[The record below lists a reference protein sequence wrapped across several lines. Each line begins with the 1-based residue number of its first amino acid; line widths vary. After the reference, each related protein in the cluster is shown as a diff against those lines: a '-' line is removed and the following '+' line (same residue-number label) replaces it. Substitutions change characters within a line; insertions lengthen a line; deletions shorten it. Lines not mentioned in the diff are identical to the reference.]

1 MAKKQTKT
9 PVKQSKTAQRKATPT
24 KSGKPAPAKPAPAKR
39 AAAKPA
45 RIPAGKTAAGTKAAK
60 PASRPHLGRGLGA
73 LIGETAPVVRPAAP
87 IAPVAPVTQIA
98 PQPVPAPAPQ
108 PAPIPMPA
116 PAVPTPPPQ
125 ETAAPLNAVI
135 QVKTDRI
142 ARSPWQPRVSFDEEA
157 LRELSESI
165 KIHGVIQPL
174 VCRRLPAEKGGGYE
188 LIAGERRLRAAID
201 AGLTEV
207 PVVLSNSDDKASA
220 EMTIIENIQRQDLNV
235 IEEAVGYKTLAEEF
249 GLTQQDVADRVGKAR
264 PSVANSLRL
273 LELPDEVK
281 MLLSSGLLSTG
292 HAKVLLSLTD
302 ETEQTLLG
310 RRCVEEQLTVRALE
324 RLIARRTVEKNSA
337 ENKKQDIPES
347 HVRYLLEKL
356 HGKFGAPVRLQPSV
370 TFANG
375 RRAKGSIEI
384 DFADNDDLTRLLEI
398 FGIEVD

>member
-1 MAKKQTKT
+1 MAKKQTTT
-9 PVKQSKTAQRKATPT
+9 PLKQPKTATRKATPS
-24 KSGKPAPAKPAPAKR
+24 KSGKPAPAKAAPAKR
-39 AAAKPA
+39 APAKPV
-45 RIPAGKTAAGTKAAK
+45 RIPAGKTAASMKASK
-60 PASRPHLGRGLGA
+60 PAGRSHLGRGLGA
-73 LIGETAPVVRPAAP
+73 LIGETAPIVRPAAP
-87 IAPVAPVTQIA
+87 VAPVVPPSPPPVPA
-98 PQPVPAPAPQ
+98 PVPAPAPV
-108 PAPIPMPA
+108 APPS
-116 PAVPTPPPQ
+116 PPP
-125 ETAAPLNAVI
+125 ETAVPLNAVI
-135 QVKTDRI
+135 QVKTELI
-142 ARSPWQPRVSFDEEA
+142 ARSPWQPRASFNEEA

-165 KIHGVIQPL
+165 KTHGVIQPL

-207 PVVLSNSDDKASA
+207 PVVLSDAEDKTAA

-235 IEEAVGYKTLAEEF
+235 IEEAVGYRTLAEEF

-264 PSVANSLRL
+264 PSVANALRL

-310 RRCVEEQLTVRALE
+310 RRCVEDQLTVRALE
-324 RLIARRTVEKNSA
+324 RLIARRAVEKNA
-337 ENKKQDIPES
+337 ADNRKLDIPES

-356 HGKFGAPVRLQPSV
+356 HAKFGAPVRLQPSI

-398 FGIEVD
+398 FGVDVE

>member
-1 MAKKQTKT
+1 MAKKQTTT
-9 PVKQSKTAQRKATPT
+9 PVKTQKK
-24 KSGKPAPAKPAPAKR
+24 APAKR
-39 AAAKPA
+39 APAKAAPAKRAPAKPV
-45 RIPAGKTAAGTKAAK
+45 RIPAGTTAGSAKASK
-60 PASRPHLGRGLGA
+60 PAGRSHLGRGLGA
-73 LIGETAPVVRPAAP
+73 LIGETSPIVRPAAP
-87 IAPVAPVTQIA
+87 VVPVVPPSPPPVPAPVSAPAPVAP
-98 PQPVPAPAPQ
+98 PS
-108 PAPIPMPA
+108 
-116 PAVPTPPPQ
+116 PPP
-125 ETAAPLNAVI
+125 ETAVPLNAVI
-135 QVKTDRI
+135 QVKTELI
-142 ARSPWQPRVSFDEEA
+142 ARSPWQPRANFNEEA

-165 KIHGVIQPL
+165 KTHGVIQPL

-207 PVVLSNSDDKASA
+207 PVVLSDAEDKTAA

-235 IEEAVGYKTLAEEF
+235 IEEAVGYRTLAEEF

-264 PSVANSLRL
+264 PSVANALRL

-310 RRCVEEQLTVRALE
+310 RRCVEDQLTVRALE
-324 RLIARRTVEKNSA
+324 RLIARRAVEKNA
-337 ENKKQDIPES
+337 ADNRKLDIPES

-356 HGKFGAPVRLQPSV
+356 HAKFGAPVRLQPSI

-398 FGIEVD
+398 FGVDVE

>member
-1 MAKKQTKT
+1 
-9 PVKQSKTAQRKATPT
+9 
-24 KSGKPAPAKPAPAKR
+24 
-39 AAAKPA
+39 
-45 RIPAGKTAAGTKAAK
+45 
-60 PASRPHLGRGLGA
+60 
-73 LIGETAPVVRPAAP
+73 
-87 IAPVAPVTQIA
+87 VAP
-98 PQPVPAPAPQ
+98 P
-108 PAPIPMPA
+108 
-116 PAVPTPPPQ
+116 PPPQ
-125 ETAAPLNAVI
+125 DTAAPLNAVI

-165 KIHGVIQPL
+165 KVHGVIQPL

-324 RLIARRTVEKNSA
+324 RLIARRTVEKNAA

-398 FGIEVD
+398 FGIDVD

>member
-1 MAKKQTKT
+1 MEKKQTKT
-9 PVKQSKTAQRKATPT
+9 PAKKQTASQSKIAPRKTAPA
-24 KSGKPAPAKPAPAKR
+24 KPASAKPAPAKR
-39 AAAKPA
+39 LAAKTA
-45 RIPAGKTAAGTKAAK
+45 RIPAGTTAVGAKAAK

-73 LIGETAPVVRPAAP
+73 LIGEAAPIVRPAAP
-87 IAPVAPVTQIA
+87 VA
-98 PQPVPAPAPQ
+98 PQPVPAAPQ
-108 PAPIPMPA
+108 PAPIPAPA
-116 PAVPTPPPQ
+116 PAVPAPPPKDA
-125 ETAAPLNAVI
+125 AAPLNAVI

-142 ARSPWQPRVSFDEEA
+142 ARSPWQPRVTFDEEA

-165 KIHGVIQPL
+165 KVHGVIQPL
-174 VCRRLPAEKGGGYE
+174 VCRSLPEDKGGGYE
-188 LIAGERRLRAAID
+188 LIAGERRLRAAIA

-207 PVVLSNSDDKASA
+207 PVVISNSDDKTSA
-220 EMTIIENIQRQDLNV
+220 EMTIIENIQREDLNV
-235 IEEAVGYKTLAEEF
+235 IEEAVGYKTLADEF

-324 RLIARRTVEKNSA
+324 RLIARRAVEKNSA
-337 ENKKQDIPES
+337 ENKKLDIPES

>member
-1 MAKKQTKT
+1 MAKNQTKT
-9 PVKQSKTAQRKATPT
+9 PVKKQKAPPAKSAARKPSPAKPAAR
-24 KSGKPAPAKPAPAKR
+24 KPAPAKPV
-39 AAAKPA
+39 
-45 RIPAGKTAAGTKAAK
+45 RIPAGKTARDAATAK
-60 PASRPHLGRGLGA
+60 PAVSSHLGRGLGA

-87 IAPVAPVTQIA
+87 AASA
-98 PQPVPAPAPQ
+98 APA
-108 PAPIPMPA
+108 A
-116 PAVPTPPPQ
+116 PAVPVPPPAPPVVPASPVPQ
-125 ETAAPLNAVI
+125 PGADAAVSGKAVLM
-135 QVKTDRI
+135 VKTDRI
-142 ARSPWQPRVSFDEEA
+142 ARSPWQPRANFNEEA

-165 KIHGVIQPL
+165 KTHGVIQPL
-174 VCRRLPAEKGGGYE
+174 VCRSLPAEKGGGYE

-207 PVVLSNSDDKASA
+207 PVVLSDAEDKAAA

-235 IEEAVGYKTLAEEF
+235 IEEAVGYRTLAEEF
-249 GLTQQDVADRVGKAR
+249 GLTQQEVADRVGKAR

-281 MLLSSGLLSTG
+281 MLLSSSLLSTG
-292 HAKVLLSLTD
+292 HAKVLLTLTD
-302 ETEQTLLG
+302 ETEQTLLS

-324 RLIARRTVEKNSA
+324 RLIARRAVERNAA
-337 ENKKQDIPES
+337 ESRKQDIPES

-398 FGIEVD
+398 IGIDVD

>member
-1 MAKKQTKT
+1 MAKKETKT
-9 PVKQSKTAQRKATPT
+9 IAKKRQVAKGKSTPAKKAAA
-24 KSGKPAPAKPAPAKR
+24 KPAKPVAKPAR
-39 AAAKPA
+39 PA
-45 RIPAGKTAAGTKAAK
+45 RIPAGRAALSPKAAVK
-60 PASRPHLGRGLGA
+60 PASRPHHGLGRGLGA
-73 LIGETAPVVRPAAP
+73 LIGEATPAARVAPRPVEAPVAAPAAP
-87 IAPVAPVTQIA
+87 VSAPVAPA
-98 PQPVPAPAPQ
+98 PAPAMPQ
-108 PAPIPMPA
+108 PAA
-116 PAVPTPPPQ
+116 SVEPTLPV
-125 ETAAPLNAVI
+125 NAVI
-135 QVKTDRI
+135 QVKTTLI
-142 ARSPWQPRVSFDEEA
+142 ARSPWQPRATFDEES

-165 KIHGVIQPL
+165 KTHGVIQPL

-207 PVVLSNSDDKASA
+207 PVVLSDAEDKAAA

-235 IEEAVGYKTLAEEF
+235 IEEAVGYRTLAEEF

-324 RLIARRTVEKNSA
+324 RLIARRAVERTA
-337 ENKKQDIPES
+337 TDTKKLDIPES

-356 HGKFGAPVRLQPSV
+356 HDKFGAPVRLQPSV

-375 RRAKGSIEI
+375 KRAKGSIEI
-384 DFADNDDLTRLLEI
+384 DFADNDDLSRLLDI
-398 FGIEVD
+398 FGIDVE

>member
-9 PVKQSKTAQRKATPT
+9 SVKQSKTALRKATPT
-24 KSGKPAPAKPAPAKR
+24 KSGKPAPSKPTPAKR
-39 AAAKPA
+39 APAKPA
-45 RIPAGKTAAGTKAAK
+45 RIPAGKTAAGAKAAK

-73 LIGETAPVVRPAAP
+73 LIGETAPIVRPAAP
-87 IAPVAPVTQIA
+87 VAPVAPI
-98 PQPVPAPAPQ
+98 APQ
-108 PAPIPMPA
+108 PAPAAQPA
-116 PAVPTPPPQ
+116 PTPAPVAPPPPPQ
-125 ETAAPLNAVI
+125 DTAAPLNAVI

-165 KIHGVIQPL
+165 KVHGVIQPL

-235 IEEAVGYKTLAEEF
+235 IEEAVGYKTLADEF

-324 RLIARRTVEKNSA
+324 RLIARRAVERNSA
-337 ENKKQDIPES
+337 DNKKQDIPES

-398 FGIEVD
+398 FGIDVD

>member
-1 MAKKQTKT
+1 MAKVQTKKT
-9 PVKQSKTAQRKATPT
+9 VKKPKTAPRKDVAAKT
-24 KSGKPAPAKPAPAKR
+24 APAKLASAKPSAKR
-39 AAAKPA
+39 AAKPA
-45 RIPAGKTAAGTKAAK
+45 RIPAGKTAAGAKASK

-73 LIGETAPVVRPAAP
+73 LIGETASIVRPAAP
-87 IAPVAPVTQIA
+87 VAPVAPSA
-98 PQPVPAPAPQ
+98 PPTSTSAPQ
-108 PAPIPMPA
+108 PAPPPA
-116 PAVPTPPPQ
+116 PAPVIPPPQ

-165 KIHGVIQPL
+165 KVHGVIQPL

-235 IEEAVGYKTLAEEF
+235 IEEAVGYKTLADEF

-324 RLIARRTVEKNSA
+324 RLIARRAVEKNA
-337 ENKKQDIPES
+337 ADNKKLDIPES

-398 FGIEVD
+398 FGIDVD

>member
-1 MAKKQTKT
+1 MAKKHTKTPAKKQTAS
-9 PVKQSKTAQRKATPT
+9 QSKIAPRKTASA
-24 KSGKPAPAKPAPAKR
+24 KPASAKPAPAKR
-39 AAAKPA
+39 APAKPA
-45 RIPAGKTAAGTKAAK
+45 RIPAGKTAAGAKAAK

-73 LIGETAPVVRPAAP
+73 LIGETAPIVRPAAP
-87 IAPVAPVTQIA
+87 VAPFAPIAPPA
-98 PQPVPAPAPQ
+98 PAPAPQ
-108 PAPIPMPA
+108 PAPIPAPA
-116 PAVPTPPPQ
+116 PAVPPPPPQ
-125 ETAAPLNAVI
+125 ETAVPLNAVI

-165 KIHGVIQPL
+165 KVHGVIQPL

-207 PVVLSNSDDKASA
+207 PVVLFNSDDKASA

-235 IEEAVGYKTLAEEF
+235 IEEAVGYKTLADEF
-249 GLTQQDVADRVGKAR
+249 GLTQQDVADRVGKSR

-310 RRCVEEQLTVRALE
+310 RRCVEEQLTVRSLE
-324 RLIARRTVEKNSA
+324 RLIARRAVERNA
-337 ENKKQDIPES
+337 ADNKKLDIPES

-398 FGIEVD
+398 FGIDVD

>member
-1 MAKKQTKT
+1 M
-9 PVKQSKTAQRKATPT
+9 
-24 KSGKPAPAKPAPAKR
+24 
-39 AAAKPA
+39 
-45 RIPAGKTAAGTKAAK
+45 
-60 PASRPHLGRGLGA
+60 
-73 LIGETAPVVRPAAP
+73 
-87 IAPVAPVTQIA
+87 
-98 PQPVPAPAPQ
+98 
-108 PAPIPMPA
+108 
-116 PAVPTPPPQ
+116 
-125 ETAAPLNAVI
+125 NAVI

-142 ARSPWQPRVSFDEEA
+142 ARSPWQPRVAFDEEA

-165 KIHGVIQPL
+165 KVHGVIQPL

-188 LIAGERRLRAAID
+188 LIAGERRLRAAIE

-264 PSVANSLRL
+264 PSVANALRL

-281 MLLSSGLLSTG
+281 TLLSSGLLSTG

-302 ETEQTLLG
+302 ETEQTLLA
-310 RRCVEEQLTVRALE
+310 RRCVEEQLTVRSLE
-324 RLIARRTVEKNSA
+324 RLIARRAVERA
-337 ENKKQDIPES
+337 ATDTKKLDIPES

-356 HGKFGAPVRLQPSV
+356 HAKFGAPVRLQPSV

-375 RRAKGSIEI
+375 KRAKGSIEI
-384 DFADNDDLTRLLEI
+384 DFADNDDLTRLLDI
-398 FGIEVD
+398 FGVEVD

>member
-9 PVKQSKTAQRKATPT
+9 PVKTQKK
-24 KSGKPAPAKPAPAKR
+24 APAKRTPAKVAPAKR
-39 AAAKPA
+39 APAKPA
-45 RIPAGKTAAGTKAAK
+45 RIPAGKTAGSAKAAK

-73 LIGETAPVVRPAAP
+73 LIGETAPIVRPAAP
-87 IAPVAPVTQIA
+87 IAPVAP
-98 PQPVPAPAPQ
+98 PPAPAPAPVAPP
-108 PAPIPMPA
+108 PAPVPVIPPS
-116 PAVPTPPPQ
+116 PPQ
-125 ETAAPLNAVI
+125 EAAVPLNAVI

-142 ARSPWQPRVSFDEEA
+142 ARSPWQPRVSFDEES

-165 KIHGVIQPL
+165 KVHGVIQPL

-235 IEEAVGYKTLAEEF
+235 IEEAVGYKTLADEF

-310 RRCVEEQLTVRALE
+310 RRCVEDQLTVRALE
-324 RLIARRTVEKNSA
+324 RLIARRAVEKNA
-337 ENKKQDIPES
+337 ADNKKLDIPES

-356 HGKFGAPVRLQPSV
+356 HAKFGAPVRLQPSV

-398 FGIEVD
+398 FGIDVD

>member
-9 PVKQSKTAQRKATPT
+9 PVKQSKTALRKTTPT

-39 AAAKPA
+39 APAKPA
-45 RIPAGKTAAGTKAAK
+45 RIPAGKTAAGAKTSK

-73 LIGETAPVVRPAAP
+73 LIGETASIVRPAAP
-87 IAPVAPVTQIA
+87 IAPVAPPPPPA
-98 PQPVPAPAPQ
+98 SQPALVSAPAPV
-108 PAPIPMPA
+108 APP
-116 PAVPTPPPQ
+116 PPPQ

-165 KIHGVIQPL
+165 KVHGVIQPL

-235 IEEAVGYKTLAEEF
+235 IEEAVGYKTLADEF

-324 RLIARRTVEKNSA
+324 RLIARRAVERNA
-337 ENKKQDIPES
+337 ADNKKQDIPES

-398 FGIEVD
+398 FGIDVD